1 LIESKFVVEQRA
13 AESAVPGIMV
23 FAFEETEKEAK
34 AASPNRAI
42 SPPWSPTIR
51 ELFYGHIKKRGLATS
66 MGRSLGKKE
75 FRARA
80 AHLT

>member
-1 LIESKFVVEQRA
+1 MVEQHA
-13 AESAVPGIMV
+13 AESAVRGIMV
-23 FAFEETEKEAK
+23 FAFEETENEAK
-34 AASPNRAI
+34 DASPNRPI
-42 SPPWSPTIR
+42 SPLWSPTIR

-75 FRARA
+75 SRARA

>member
-1 LIESKFVVEQRA
+1 VVEQRA

-51 ELFYGHIKKRGLATS
+51 ELFYGHIKKRSLAS
-66 MGRSLGKKE
+66 MGRSLGKNE